1 MYNKRFINNIL
12 FRVICV
18 IIIFF
23 NIYRFKKCFDH
34 NKLKLCSKKKKK
46 KKKKIIVLYIIFIFC
61 VVGIVKSIIFLNNID
76 NNNTI

>member
-46 KKKKIIVLYIIFIFC
+46 KKKKNYSFIYYFY
-61 VVGIVKSIIFLNNID
+61 FLCGWYS
-76 NNNTI
+76 

>member
-46 KKKKIIVLYIIFIFC
+46 KKKKL
-61 VVGIVKSIIFLNNID
+61 
-76 NNNTI
+76 